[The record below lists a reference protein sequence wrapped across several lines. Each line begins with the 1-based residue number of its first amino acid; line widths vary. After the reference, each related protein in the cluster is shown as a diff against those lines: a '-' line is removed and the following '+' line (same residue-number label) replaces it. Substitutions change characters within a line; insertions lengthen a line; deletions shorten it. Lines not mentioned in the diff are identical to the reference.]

1 MHSSLTTDAR
11 QVSAEDDPLASLCVG
26 LVCSELHARRP
37 GKLIL
42 NTNLGRLIQCLRERL
57 PRTRLC
63 VNTMAQPEAFMDFAL
78 SCADEDVV
86 DLPPM
91 PTTMKAQKQYFRAA
105 RVLRD
110 FERSVDLVY
119 IRLPFQI
126 PRAPLV
132 LRKPKLLH
140 VTGDPV
146 EIIDAS
152 TDYRGAL
159 GFLAR
164 RFARHSM
171 AVMRRM
177 AAAPQTR
184 TITHGRKLW
193 EALDAEHGRVVVSS
207 AMYRSEMRPRPGY
220 TLNDPPRLLFVGFV
234 RPEKGIEVL
243 VDAFDLLRQERPLKL
258 TLAGGVDRAS
268 GATQLL
274 ERRLAASPYR
284 ADIASTGPLEFGEKV
299 FDLYR
304 THDVFVLPS
313 LSEGTPR
320 TLVEAR
326 ALGCPVVA
334 SRVGGIPT
342 SVSDGCDGLLVPPRD
357 PQALAAAIRRVLDDS
372 ILRKGLIDEG
382 LRRSADFSVEGFA
395 DQIAAEL
402 RILAAQYCCV
412 AQS

>member
-1 MHSSLTTDAR
+1 VHSSATIHSRPLP
-11 QVSAEDDPLASLCVG
+11 AEGDPLASLCVG

-37 GKLIL
+37 GELIV

-57 PRTRLC
+57 PRSRLC
-63 VNTMAQPEAFMDFAL
+63 VNTVAQPEAFMDFAL
-78 SCADEDVV
+78 GCADEDVV

-91 PTTMKAQKQYFRAA
+91 PSTMKAQKHYFRAG
-105 RVLRD
+105 RVLRE

-126 PRAPLV
+126 PRAPLG

-140 VTGDPV
+140 VTGNPV

-171 AVMRRM
+171 AMMRRM
-177 AAAPQTR
+177 AAEPRTR
-184 TITHGRKLW
+184 TITHGRQLW
-193 EALDAEHGRVVVSS
+193 EALKAEHGRVVVSS
-207 AMYRSEMRPRPGY
+207 AMYRSEMRPRPRPGNS
-220 TLNDPPRLLFVGFV
+220 LNDPPRLLFVGFV
-234 RPEKGIEVL
+234 RPEKGVEVL
-243 VDAFDLLRQERPLKL
+243 VDAFDLLRKERPLKL

-268 GATQLL
+268 GATRLL

-284 ADIASTGPLEFGEKV
+284 DEITMTGPLEFGEKV

-342 SVSDGCDGLLVPPRD
+342 SVADGCDGLLVPPRD

-372 ILRKGLIDEG
+372 ALRKSLIDEG
-382 LRRSADFSVEGFA
+382 LRRSADYSVEGFA

-412 AQS
+412 